1 MRPTQNTIIHG
12 LLGAAVLLA
21 VVLLYMVLAHDGQ
34 PNLSPSGWGLLGGAA
49 LTLALATFLPSL
61 VRRWRGLP
69 PPPPLSPS
77 DISFGIMVSVVG
89 CNLAVIGVFSEMWW
103 LMALGIG
110 LAPLSFMFRGARQR
124 QHVPKS

>member
-77 DISFGIMVSVVG
+77 DISFAIMVTVVG
-89 CNLAVIGVFSEMWW
+89 CALAVIGVFSEMWW
-103 LMALGIG
+103 LMALGIW

-124 QHVPKS
+124 QHVQKS

>member
-21 VVLLYMVLAHDGQ
+21 LLLLYPLLAHNGQ
-34 PNLSPSGWGLLGGAA
+34 SNLSPSAWGLFGGAA
-49 LTLALATFLPSL
+49 LTLASAAFLPSL

-69 PPPPLSPS
+69 SPPPLSRS
-77 DISFGIMVSVVG
+77 DIRFVIMVSVVG

-124 QHVPKS
+124 QHVQKS